1 MTISAAQIRGAR
13 AMLKMTQEELA
24 AKANLS
30 QRSLAMIE
38 TEGARPRSATVERL
52 RTALEEAGA
61 VFIATDAGLGVLI
74 EEHQR

>member
-38 TEGARPRSATVERL
+38 TEGARPRLATLERL

-61 VFIATDAGLGVLI
+61 MFIETDVGMGVMI
-74 EEHQR
+74 TREG